1 MARIPTAAITTI
13 TMTDTTTEMTPP
25 LDSAALLRLLQL
37 ASPALPVGAYAYSQ
51 GLEWAVEA
59 GWVTDESTLGR
70 WLDEQLTESFGR
82 VDLPILSRL
91 YVAGRAGDDAAMQR
105 WARELGAR
113 RETRE
118 LVADDRDRG
127 RALAR
132 LLRDLGIDA
141 AASWVHRDDAP
152 FAAVAALA
160 AVAWDVP
167 LDPLLSAYAFGWIE
181 NQVLAGVKLIPLG
194 QVAGQRLLLA
204 LTPRIPAVVDIARAL
219 ADDEIGGTLPI
230 LAIASSLHET
240 QYTRLFR
247 S

>member
-1 MARIPTAAITTI
+1 MPATRTAARIPMAATATA
-13 TMTDTTTEMTPP
+13 TDMHPH
-25 LDSAALLRLLQL
+25 LDAPALLRLLQL
-37 ASPALPVGAYAYSQ
+37 ASPTLPVGAYAYSQ

-59 GWVTDESTLGR
+59 GWVTDEATLGR

-91 YVAGRAGDDAAMQR
+91 YVAARAGDDAAMQR
-105 WARELGAR
+105 WARDLVAR

-141 AASWVHRDDAP
+141 AASWVERDDAP

-160 AVAWDVP
+160 AGAWDVP
-167 LDPLLSAYAFGWIE
+167 LDPLLNAYAFGWIE

-194 QVAGQRLLLA
+194 QVAGQRLLLG
-204 LTPRIPAVVDIARAL
+204 LTPRIPAVVESAL
-219 ADDEIGGTLPI
+219 ALGDDEIGGTLPI